1 MARSGRR
8 RYLRENRNRIRYKKE
23 KKEFNRKEFLHELPR
38 FAISVLI
45 MFIAGYCLVHFGGQT
60 LRIVGQSMEPN
71 LSNGDTVFV
80 NKACYLIGKPQRYDI
95 VAFRQRKSDDEYY
108 NVKRVIGLPGE
119 TVTIHDGYISIDGVV
134 LTDLPFDEKISTEG
148 LALEGVTLG
157 DGEYFVLGDNV
168 NNSEDSRFANMGNI
182 LKNEILGRV
191 TYRFRPKETRGSLK
205 KLPGEVTEE

>member
-1 MARSGRR
+1 MKKRSGRR
-8 RYLRENRNRIRYKKE
+8 AYLRANRNRIRSSQRKKE
-23 KKEFNRKEFLHELPR
+23 INKRELLR
-38 FAISVLI
+38 TLGSYAVSILI
-45 MFIAGYCLVHFGGQT
+45 VMIIGYSIVAFGGQT

-71 LSNGDTVFV
+71 LQNGDLVLV
-80 NKACYLIGKPQRYDI
+80 NKLVYIFREPERFELI
-95 VAFRQRKSDDEYY
+95 AFKQRKGDNSYY

-119 TVTIHDGYISIDGVV
+119 TVTIQDGYIFIDGVALSGV
-134 LTDLPFDEKISTEG
+134 PFDEKIATEG

-191 TYRFRPKETRGSLK
+191 VYRWLPKKTRG
-205 KLPGEVTEE
+205 KL